1 MNQTRAASRTEV
13 GGRPVD
19 ERTVGE
25 LLLAADVMVRD
36 AMWDSGRVVAKQ
48 RVQSWVEVVAAAA
61 ALWAAVPD
69 RTRDPAMQRI
79 RRITSGVAKTSR
91 RMGWP
96 PADVPPD
103 PHLASVAAD
112 LRRAAQ
118 LVSSRRHL
126 TARLSEAG
134 HLDSEA
140 TRTRVMHVVS
150 VATHGMR
157 WSLSRY
163 VRDLERIREAKSVIG
178 VGDSV
183 VASRE
188 VLHRTAPIEQLAGAY
203 LRGRWPGVL
212 AGEHRDPVP
221 DRLGQAMAGWEVQVR
236 RSLVKAPTPAT
247 LLFAASVERQRV
259 LAAEFVI
266 GSAATLRLVD
276 GAEFVDRIKPAL
288 ETLGGAW
295 ARLERDLAQ
304 LSGWRRADPD
314 LARAAQEMRAGLR
327 ELTHDGAR
335 LASPQTMTDRTDL
348 VVAGRSLQLGASLG
362 SGVAHAMREAI
373 DEIVWT
379 VPARGAPEVYH
390 ALGVA
395 PPHVDSAAVRTGASL
410 PLSDDGLR
418 ALAAHIDAVARAAGT
433 VDSTGSAVHTALQ
446 GQPASGREHQERAL
460 TYAPGG
466 PSVPGAAPATGR
478 PTAPGI

>member
-1 MNQTRAASRTEV
+1 MNQARTAARTEA
-13 GGRPVD
+13 GDRPVD

-25 LLLAADVMVRD
+25 LLLAADVTVRD
-36 AMWDSGRVVAKQ
+36 ALWDSGRVVAKQ
-48 RVQSWVEVVAAAA
+48 RVQSWVEVVDAAS

-69 RTRDPAMQRI
+69 RTRDPAMERI
-79 RRITSGVAKTSR
+79 HRITLGVAKTNQ

-103 PHLASVAAD
+103 PHLDNAAAD

-118 LVSSRRHL
+118 LVSSRRHP

-134 HLDSEA
+134 HQDSEA
-140 TRTRVMHVVS
+140 TRTRLMHVVS

-163 VRDLERIREAKSVIG
+163 VRDLERIREARSVIG

-183 VASRE
+183 VASRD

-212 AGEHRDPVP
+212 DGEHRDPVP
-221 DRLGQAMAGWEVQVR
+221 DRLSQAMAGWEVQVR
-236 RSLVKAPTPAT
+236 RSLVKAPTAAT

-266 GSAATLRLVD
+266 GSAATLGLVD
-276 GAEFVDRIKPAL
+276 GAEFVNRTKPAL
-288 ETLGGAW
+288 ESLGGAW
-295 ARLERDLAQ
+295 ARLERDLAP
-304 LSGWRRADPD
+304 LSGWRRADPE
-314 LARAAQEMRAGLR
+314 LGRAAEEMRAGLR

-348 VVAGRSLQLGASLG
+348 VVASRSLHLGASLG
-362 SGVAHAMREAI
+362 SEVAHAMREAI

-379 VPARGAPEVYH
+379 VPARGASEVYQ

-395 PPHVDSAAVRTGASL
+395 PTQVDSAAVRTGATL
-410 PLSDDGLR
+410 PLSDVGLR
-418 ALAAHIDAVARAAGT
+418 ALAAHIDDVARVAGT

-446 GQPASGREHQERAL
+446 GRPVSGREHQDRAL

-466 PSVPGAAPATGR
+466 APVPWVAPASGR
-478 PTAPGI
+478 LTARGV

>member
-1 MNQTRAASRTEV
+1 MNQTRTAARTEA
-13 GGRPVD
+13 GDRPVD

-25 LLLAADVMVRD
+25 LLLAADVTVRD
-36 AMWDSGRVVAKQ
+36 ASWDSGRVVAKQ
-48 RVQSWVEVVAAAA
+48 RVQSWVDVVDAAA

-69 RTRDPAMQRI
+69 RTRDPAMERI
-79 RRITSGVAKTSR
+79 HRIALGVAKTNQ

-103 PHLASVAAD
+103 PHLDSVAAD
-112 LRRAAQ
+112 LRRAAH
-118 LVSSRRHL
+118 LVSSRRHP

-134 HLDSEA
+134 HLDSDA
-140 TRTRVMHVVS
+140 TRTRLMHVVS

-163 VRDLERIREAKSVIG
+163 VRDLERIRDARSVIEA
-178 VGDSV
+178 GDSF
-183 VASRE
+183 VASRDA
-188 VLHRTAPIEQLAGAY
+188 LNRTAPVEQLSGAY
-203 LRGRWPGVL
+203 LRGRWPRVL
-212 AGEHRDPVP
+212 DGEHRDPVP

-276 GAEFVDRIKPAL
+276 GAEFVNRIKPAL
-288 ETLGGAW
+288 ETLGVAW
-295 ARLERDLAQ
+295 ARLERDLAP

-314 LARAAQEMRAGLR
+314 LGRAAEEMRAGLR
-327 ELTHDGAR
+327 EITHDGAG
-335 LASPQTMTDRTDL
+335 LASPQTMADRTDL
-348 VVAGRSLQLGASLG
+348 VVASRSLQLGASLG
-362 SGVAHAMREAI
+362 SEVAHAMREAI

-379 VPARGAPEVYH
+379 VPARGASKVH
-390 ALGVA
+390 QALGVA
-395 PPHVDSAAVRTGASL
+395 PTPVDSASVRTGAVL
-410 PLSDDGLR
+410 PLSDVGLR
-418 ALAAHIDAVARAAGT
+418 ALAAHVDDVARAART

-446 GQPASGREHQERAL
+446 GRPASGREHQERAL

-466 PSVPGAAPATGR
+466 APVPGVGPASG
-478 PTAPGI
+478 PLTARGV